1 MRNRANTAILPPSV
15 LQSMLLELDCCLLP
29 RWPSILGRF
38 VLLLPLPL
46 RDKTPLRMDAG
57 D

>member
-1 MRNRANTAILPPSV
+1 MRNRANTAILPPSM
-15 LQSMLLELDCCLLP
+15 LQSMLLELDCSLLP

>member
-1 MRNRANTAILPPSV
+1 MRNRANTAILPPSM
-15 LQSMLLELDCCLLP
+15 LQSMLLELDLLP

-46 RDKTPLRMDAG
+46 RDKTPQLKRG
-57 D
+57 